1 MKRFRNEHTTTME
14 PEQVVKLAEELARA
28 VAVNLDTFASQ
39 ATRMEAYMACERFKE
54 MSPLCAQVGLY
65 LASGPQFTAYVKH
78 FGLQLMEN
86 TVKCKWN
93 QITQQE
99 KVFIKENAMKLLS
112 EGVICAD
119 PAQGHIKDALSK
131 IVVEMVKRE
140 WPQQWTTLL
149 SELSDACG
157 KGTTQTELVLLIFL
171 RLVEDVA
178 LLQTIESN
186 QRRKDIYQA
195 LTVSM
200 TEIFE
205 FFLRLIELHVNS
217 FRTATQ
223 IGDHTTA
230 AKHSRVVQTVLLTLT
245 GFVEWVS
252 ITHIVASNGK
262 LLNFL
267 CLLLLDPCFRI
278 PAAECLSQILNRKG
292 TLKERVPLK
301 MLFQE
306 EMIGSIY
313 RAATQFEAGGNY
325 EAFYQFLKKLIGVL
339 AGLANQLT
347 ANKTTP
353 SATNAALPATGGGIV
368 TPAAPPP
375 AEDHFFAV
383 NKGVAF
389 PTYLETVLHLT
400 RHPSLTLAHG
410 SALIWVQLL
419 KHDQVARDSKFLEYV
434 PKVIET
440 IGPRI
445 LKVSYPS
452 TRPTEVT
459 MDGAVFASLD
469 YDGDEEFTTFFYRCR
484 TDLLEVFRQGTLI
497 APLVTFAYCEQ
508 WMNVRLMKARGELN
522 TTCSIQD
529 PVYLE
534 WEALVAVLDGVMS
547 RILLVTERPSVAS
560 GLRLLEACLAID
572 TQDPLIYSI
581 ILSAISALFVFLSMS
596 SCQMTANNCVAM
608 SGVSLLPKVLDKV
621 FSALVFTDPTASAG
635 VVMDASKMIWSKA
648 VKNLR
653 RHAAS
658 LMVKLA
664 IKYPLL
670 LLPIFEQIHSTVQG
684 LLRQP
689 NRLSRGEQVTLQ
701 EALLIIANNYCDYE
715 KQTIF
720 VSQVIA
726 EGRDLWMQVTP
737 IIKTVD
743 GFVKY
748 TGLHAD
754 GVANEAKEFVQHR
767 SNISHALNIILGVIK
782 RSSWPDDPD
791 RAARGNFV
799 VGLTESANPICRN
812 PATPHFVPLLEHVLT
827 LFRVLNELHKPE
839 ALLQIGPSFRRTV
852 HNLQECER
860 RLLLG
865 APPVTVDPMDP
876 TEKKPQTNADKM
888 QAYLVALYD
897 NCCHLLGSSGPSLGR
912 DLYQLQ
918 GIADALIHSV
928 FSNLE
933 HLPDH
938 RLRIINRIFIKPFV
952 YSCPPV
958 FHDTVLLPVVGHVAP
973 FMLNRLTVRWKYI
986 QELYQKGELTEDGN
1000 DDTQEVVEDMLNRLM
1015 TREYLDVLKV
1025 ALVGSAAGVS
1035 SPVADTNG
1043 NTGAG
1048 GGGGAEMAMDHD
1060 ELSMDGQG
1068 GHNLTRAAQSA
1079 MASEVIS
1086 ELGGKLLKNPA
1097 TCQPIVLTILR

>member
-1 MKRFRNEHTTTME
+1 ME
-14 PEQVVKLAEELARA
+14 PQSPQQNQVVVELARELARA
-28 VAVNLDTFASQ
+28 VEVNLDTYSPQ
-39 ATRMEAYMACERFKE
+39 STRMEAYMACERFKE

-65 LASGPQFTAYVKH
+65 LASGAHFSTYVKH

-93 QITQQE
+93 QISQQE
-99 KVFIKENAMKLLS
+99 KLFIKENAMKLLS
-112 EGVICAD
+112 DGAICDD

-131 IVVEMVKRE
+131 IIVEMVKRE

-149 SELSDACG
+149 GELSDACG
-157 KGTTQTELVLLIFL
+157 KGTTQTELVLLVFL

-195 LTVSM
+195 LTVNM

-205 FFLRLIELHVNS
+205 FFLRLIELHVTS
-217 FRTATQ
+217 FRTAQMTDP
-223 IGDHTTA
+223 GTA

-252 ITHIVASNGK
+252 IQHIVASNGK
-262 LLNFL
+262 LLHFL

-292 TLKERVPLK
+292 TPKERVPLA

-306 EMIGSIY
+306 EMIGFVY
-313 RAATQFEAGGNY
+313 RAATQFEVGGNY

-339 AGLANQLT
+339 GGLANQLT
-347 ANKTTP
+347 AIKASTATAVAAGVEDPFSAINK
-353 SATNAALPATGGGIV
+353 S
-368 TPAAPPP
+368 
-375 AEDHFFAV
+375 
-383 NKGVAF
+383 VAF
-389 PTYLETVLHLT
+389 PTYLETVLLLT

-410 SALIWVQLL
+410 TALIWVQLL
-419 KHDQVARDSKFLEYV
+419 KHEQIARDEKFLEYV
-434 PKVIET
+434 PKVIES

-445 LKVSYPS
+445 LKISYPT
-452 TRPTEVT
+452 TRPMEVT
-459 MDGAVFASLD
+459 MDPAVFASLD
-469 YDGDEEFTTFFYRCR
+469 YDGEEEFTLFFYRCR
-484 TDLLEVFRQGTLI
+484 TDLLEIFRQGTLI

-508 WMNVRLMKARGELN
+508 WMNVRLLKSRAERN

-534 WEALVAVLDGVMS
+534 WEALVAVIDGVMS
-547 RILLVTERPSVAS
+547 RIVMVTERPAVSS
-560 GLRLLEACLAID
+560 GLRLLEECLAVE
-572 TQDPLIYSI
+572 TEDPLICSI

-596 SCQMTANNCVAM
+596 SCQKTF
-608 SGVSLLPKVLDKV
+608 SGVSLLPRVLDKV
-621 FSALVFTDPTASAG
+621 FSALVFTDPIAG
-635 VVMDASKMIWSKA
+635 VANNGGLPLVPLDPSKLILSKA

-664 IKYPLL
+664 IKFPLL

-684 LLRQP
+684 LMRP
-689 NRLSRGEQVTLQ
+689 PSRLSRGEQVTLQ
-701 EALLIIANNYCDYE
+701 EALLIIANHYCDYE
-715 KQTIF
+715 KQTHF
-720 VSQVIA
+720 VSEVIQ
-726 EGRDLWMQVTP
+726 EGRELWQQVTP
-737 IIKTVD
+737 QIKTVE
-743 GFVKY
+743 GFIKY
-748 TGLHAD
+748 TGLHERES
-754 GVANEAKEFVQHR
+754 NEAQEYAQHR
-767 SNISHALNIILGVIK
+767 SNITHALNIILGVIK
-782 RSSWPDDPD
+782 RCSWPEDPD

-812 PATPHFVPLLEHVLT
+812 PATPHFVPLLQDLLS

-839 ALLQIGPSFRRTV
+839 AMQQIGPVFQGM
-852 HNLQECER
+852 HNLLESER
-860 RLLLG
+860 RVLLG
-865 APPVTVDPMDP
+865 APPITVDPMDP
-876 TEKKPQTNADKM
+876 TEKKPQTSADKM
-888 QAYLVALYD
+888 QAYLVALYE
-897 NCCHLLGSSGPSLGR
+897 NSCHLLGSSGPSLGR
-912 DLYQLQ
+912 DLYQLN
-918 GIADALIHSV
+918 GINDALVHSV

-938 RLRIINRIFIKPFV
+938 RLRVINRIFLKPFV

-958 FHDTVLLPVVGHVAP
+958 FHNAVVVPLLSHVAP
-973 FMLNRLTVRWKYI
+973 FMLNRLSVRWKYI
-986 QELYQKGELTEDGN
+986 QELYQRGQLTEDGN
-1000 DDTQEVVEDMLNRLM
+1000 DDTQEVVEDMMNRLM
-1015 TREYLDVLKV
+1015 TREWLDVLKA
-1025 ALVGSAAGVS
+1025 ALVGTSGGVTS
-1035 SPVADTNG
+1035 TVAELNP
-1043 NTGAG
+1043 N
-1048 GGGGAEMAMDHD
+1048 GGAEMAMDHD
-1060 ELSMDGQG
+1060 ELSMDGQS

-1097 TCQPIVLTILR
+1097 TCQPIVLTVLR